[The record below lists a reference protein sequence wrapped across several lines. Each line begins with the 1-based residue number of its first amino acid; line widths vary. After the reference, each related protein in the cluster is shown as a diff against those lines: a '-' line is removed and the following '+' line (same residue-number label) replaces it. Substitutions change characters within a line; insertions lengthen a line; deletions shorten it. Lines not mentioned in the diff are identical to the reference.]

1 MPAHKKEGP
10 GAFSS
15 MKSRGQWSRA
25 KGQPHH
31 PSPRPES
38 AAHPSPGG
46 VVPRTTLRTALEN
59 PQLLGGAIPGDSW
72 HGWRSLLL
80 ATMGESL
87 KPEELETF
95 RRLTEREQPPTE
107 RVSELVAVVGRR
119 GGKSRAIAALLCYL
133 ACLVDYKPRLAS
145 GEVGVA
151 LCIAPSQEQS
161 KIVRDY
167 CEGILEASPI
177 LRQLIRRSTSET
189 IELTNRIVISVR
201 SASYRRLR
209 GQTCIACIA
218 DEAAFWFNED
228 SSNPDY
234 EILNAVRPSLATTGG
249 LLCVISSPY
258 ARRGVL
264 WDSFKNH
271 FGAQGN
277 PSVLV
282 AKAAT
287 RELNPSLSQQFIDRE
302 YEKDA
307 IWAAAEYGA
316 EFRTD
321 IESFITSESVE
332 ACIDPGIRERPY
344 DRRFLYSGFVDPS
357 GGASDSFTLAIAHKE
372 GMTSVLDA
380 VREIRPP
387 FSPEQGVEEFCS
399 LLRQYQ
405 VYGIR
410 SDRYGGEW
418 VNESFRRR
426 GVVVEPSEHSKSQ
439 LYQDA
444 LPMINSRTAALLD
457 NNTLRRQLVSL
468 ERRTTRGGKDSIDH
482 SPGAKDDLANAV
494 CGALVYAGK
503 SLGDPNFWNA
513 QFPKPKGWM

>member
-1 MPAHKKEGP
+1 MPTQKGGP
-10 GAFSS
+10 GTFSS
-15 MKSRGQWSRA
+15 EKTRGRWSGAR
-25 KGQPHH
+25 KHPRH

-38 AAHPSPGG
+38 PTHPSGS

-59 PQLLGGAIPGDSW
+59 PQLLGGAIPGHSW

-80 ATMGESL
+80 APMGEPP
-87 KPEELETF
+87 KPEELGTH
-95 RRLTEREQPPTE
+95 RRPNERGQPPTE

-119 GGKSRAIAALLCYL
+119 GGKSRAIATLLCYL
-133 ACLVDYKPRLAS
+133 ACLVDYRPRLAS

-189 IELTNRIVISVR
+189 IELTNRVVISVR

-277 PSVLV
+277 PSILV

-302 YEKDA
+302 YEKDP

-321 IESFITSESVE
+321 IESFVTSESVE
-332 ACIDPGIRERPY
+332 GCIDAGVRERPY
-344 DRRFLYSGFVDPS
+344 DRRNLYSAFIDPS
-357 GGASDSFTLAIAHKE
+357 GGASDSFTMAVAHKE
-372 GMTSVLDA
+372 GMTSV
-380 VREIRPP
+380 I
-387 FSPEQGVEEFCS
+387 
-399 LLRQYQ
+399 
-405 VYGIR
+405 
-410 SDRYGGEW
+410 
-418 VNESFRRR
+418 
-426 GVVVEPSEHSKSQ
+426 
-439 LYQDA
+439 
-444 LPMINSRTAALLD
+444 
-457 NNTLRRQLVSL
+457 
-468 ERRTTRGGKDSIDH
+468 
-482 SPGAKDDLANAV
+482 
-494 CGALVYAGK
+494 
-503 SLGDPNFWNA
+503 
-513 QFPKPKGWM
+513 

>member
-1 MPAHKKEGP
+1 MSANANLDGGSTFSPAAKG
-10 GAFSS
+10 G
-15 MKSRGQWSRA
+15 RRSRA
-25 KGQPHH
+25 RGHPHH
-31 PSPRPES
+31 PLPRSEPP
-38 AAHPSPGG
+38 AHPSSG
-46 VVPRTTLRTALEN
+46 VVPKTTLRTALEN
-59 PQLLGGAIPGDSW
+59 SQLLGDAIPGDTW

-80 ATMGESL
+80 AAMGEAL
-87 KPEELETF
+87 RPDELETY
-95 RRLTEREQPPTE
+95 RRLTERERPPAE

-119 GGKSRAIAALLCYL
+119 GGKSRAIATLLCYL
-133 ACLVDYKPRLAS
+133 ACLVDYRARLAS
-145 GEVGVA
+145 GETGVA
-151 LCIAPSQEQS
+151 LCIAPSQEQA
-161 KIVRDY
+161 KIVLDY
-167 CEGILEASPI
+167 ASGILEASPI
-177 LRQLIRRSTSET
+177 LRQLVRRSTSET
-189 IELTNRIVISVR
+189 IELTNRVVISVR

-258 ARRGVL
+258 SRRGVL

-271 FGAQGN
+271 FGPSGN
-277 PSVLV
+277 PSILI
-282 AKAAT
+282 ARAAT
-287 RELNPSLSQQFIDRE
+287 RELNPSLSQQFIDKE
-302 YEKDA
+302 YEKDPV
-307 IWAAAEYGA
+307 WAAAEYGA
-316 EFRTD
+316 EFRSD
-321 IESFITSESVE
+321 IQSFITSESVE
-332 ACIDPGIRERPY
+332 ACIDPGIRERPD
-344 DRRFLYSGFVDPS
+344 DRRNIYSAFIDPS

-372 GMTSVLDA
+372 GMSSVLDA

-387 FSPEQGVEEFCS
+387 FSPEQAVEEFCA

-426 GVVVEPSEHSKSQ
+426 GVMVEPSEHSKSQ

-444 LPMINSRTAALLD
+444 LPLINSRTAALLD
-457 NNTLRRQLVSL
+457 NNTLRRQLVML

-503 SLGDPNFWNA
+503 SLGDPNFWKA
-513 QFPKPKGWM
+513 ELPKPKGIV